1 MKIKSM
7 VMKAALVVSAVCL
20 IATVATAKEKKAK
33 GSAVAPT
40 VTAEQAVATVK
51 NALPNITAGNSYV
64 KTGKRGEK
72 KLEVPLVLD
81 GNIVSKI
88 RLNPATG
95 EILPKGLETLAY
107 SVSASPEQAVKI
119 VQQAL
124 PNLEIASVSL
134 GKRGEWKVDLT
145 FKKAV
150 VAHISVHGGTG
161 TIIPD
166 WKASQSAS
174 LYAAAIRQQGSVR

>member
-7 VMKAALVVSAVCL
+7 LLKAVLVLLAICF
-20 IATVATAKEKKAK
+20 IATVAMAKEKKGK
-33 GSAVAPT
+33 NSYVAPT
-40 VTAEQAVATVK
+40 VTAEQAVTAVK
-51 NALPNITAGNSYV
+51 NALHKITAGNSYV

-107 SVSASPEQAVKI
+107 AVSASPEQAVKI

-124 PNLEIASVSL
+124 PNLEVASVSL
-134 GKRGEWKVDLT
+134 GKQGEWKVDLT
-145 FKKAV
+145 YKKAV
-150 VAHISVHGGTG
+150 VAHISVHGGNG
-161 TIIPD
+161 TILPD
-166 WKASQSAS
+166 WKAAKDAS
-174 LYAAAIRQQGSVR
+174 FYTVTTR